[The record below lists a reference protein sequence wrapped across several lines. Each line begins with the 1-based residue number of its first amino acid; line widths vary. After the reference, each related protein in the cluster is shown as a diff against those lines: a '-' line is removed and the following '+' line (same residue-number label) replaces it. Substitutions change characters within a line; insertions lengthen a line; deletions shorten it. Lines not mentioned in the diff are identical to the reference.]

1 MNKPQRFL
9 SNRFLRL
16 HLIVIYLL
24 LLGLTIVWT
33 LFYLYLIRI
42 IRFQHFE
49 YNRIEKRLL
58 ILESKLITITA
69 VNHDDIDLVDRQ
81 TTYPRT
87 KSDQMLSGSIHF
99 QVPVRNSIFT
109 DSSEVRFI
117 SLFVADCDEFILWQI
132 RRVLQNFNC
141 Q

>member
-1 MNKPQRFL
+1 MCYTSLRQDFIISFFSFTFFFRTMNKPQRFL

-49 YNRIEKRLL
+49 YNRIEK
-58 ILESKLITITA
+58 TII
-69 VNHDDIDLVDRQ
+69 NLRIEINNDH
-81 TTYPRT
+81 
-87 KSDQMLSGSIHF
+87 
-99 QVPVRNSIFT
+99 
-109 DSSEVRFI
+109 SS
-117 SLFVADCDEFILWQI
+117 
-132 RRVLQNFNC
+132 
-141 Q
+141 